1 VVFNVAALDESLR
14 PVGVHLIEHFVWTQQ
29 RWRHVRAEEAPC
41 LLVVDELWLTLRS
54 PEGGQ
59 FLESIARKGPK
70 YWLGLVCASQEPADC
85 LKSPQ
90 GQAIVD
96 NSSTRVL
103 LAMDSVALETAS
115 EAFALTPRERACLQ
129 TAAPGEAL
137 ILCAGARQFVHVVAS
152 DHERQLYSTTP
163 AELAERN
170 RRRRQPPTQQ
180 PVTVS
185 TPARAPLAG
194 PAMPISL
201 WSAGRPRQ

>member
-1 VVFNVAALDESLR
+1 
-14 PVGVHLIEHFVWTQQ
+14 VGG
-29 RWRHVRAEEAPC
+29 EEAPC

-90 GQAIVD
+90 GQALVD
-96 NSSTRVL
+96 NSSTRIL
-103 LAMDSVALETAS
+103 LAMDTVALETAA

-129 TAAPGEAL
+129 TATPGLAL
-137 ILCAGARQFVHVVAS
+137 ILCAGTRQFVHVVAS
-152 DHERQLYSTTP
+152 NYERQLYSTTP

-170 RRRRQPPTQQ
+170 RRRRQAPGQQ
-180 PVTVS
+180 PAAVA

-194 PAMPISL
+194 PDTPVSV
-201 WSAGRPRQ
+201 WSADWSHQ